1 MTSLINFWPVKR
13 FLEYVIQRSI
23 GKFLKN
29 GFDLKSSDFSKKKIT
44 FKLLEI
50 NTKVIY
56 NKIAFINLK
65 LFTFN
70 PFTIDSKRDCFER
83 QSLQTDFM
91 HH

>member
-50 NTKVIY
+50 NTKVTGSNHSY
-56 NKIAFINLK
+56 DYQK
-65 LFTFN
+65 LFTFTL
-70 PFTIDSKRDCFER
+70 FALDSKRDSFER
-83 QSLQTDFM
+83 QSL
-91 HH
+91 

>member
-50 NTKVIY
+50 NTKVRDI
-56 NKIAFINLK
+56 INC
-65 LFTFN
+65 
-70 PFTIDSKRDCFER
+70 SHE
-83 QSLQTDFM
+83 QSYSPLLSFL
-91 HH
+91 

>member
-50 NTKVIY
+50 NTKVRDISIFCLDQVIHLY
-56 NKIAFINLK
+56 
-65 LFTFN
+65 LFTL
-70 PFTIDSKRDCFER
+70 DSKRDSFKR
-83 QSLQTDFM
+83 QPI
-91 HH
+91 

>member
-50 NTKVIY
+50 NTKVIDIK
-56 NKIAFINLK
+56 NAFINLK
-65 LFTFN
+65 LFTFT
-70 PFTIDSKRDCFER
+70 PLYYR
-83 QSLQTDFM
+83 
-91 HH
+91 